1 MKVKNPNEVEIL
13 YSESSHYNSAY
24 ISGTF
29 GGLNPSGMLEIDFFT
44 DRLHRPDST
53 KHKIENG
60 QISTEMEAEIERHL
74 HVRKVEFTAMMN
86 LEVAKA
92 FHAWLTQKVAD
103 LEGFTNA
110 NPAK

>member
-1 MKVKNPNEVEIL
+1 MRVKNQNEVEIR

-44 DRLHRPDST
+44 DRLHRPEST
-53 KHKIENG
+53 THKIEDG
-60 QISTEMEAEIERHL
+60 KIATEMDGEMERHL

-92 FHAWLTQKVAD
+92 FHQWLTQKITD
-103 LEGFTNA
+103 LESFNSA
-110 NPAK
+110 QSR